1 MNCLT
6 YQESIK
12 PFSNQSATKHQ
23 MFRSKMDSSVPFP
36 ASPLTSP
43 DIQGAGQRPESGS
56 PSPYSFPV
64 EPPSS
69 RNTPSPSMMTQ
80 TPETLPP
87 RTSSPSM
94 TTHTPLESRSLNSSN
109 SKDSSGGQPLSEN
122 LDSKGC

>member
-1 MNCLT
+1 
-6 YQESIK
+6 
-12 PFSNQSATKHQ
+12 

-36 ASPLTSP
+36 ASPVTSP
-43 DIQGAGQRPESGS
+43 DLTIQMGAGQRPESGS

-64 EPPSS
+64 EPPSA
-69 RNTPSPSMMTQ
+69 RNTPSPSIMTQ

-122 LDSKGC
+122 LDSKGCLCEDDEIRSYSNLFRFRNL